1 MKVLSL
7 VLDVDGVVIRGRPAD
22 GLPWYQTLREDLGLD
37 RDVLTDRF
45 FNVGFLDALRGRADI
60 RELLEDLFSALDAPT
75 TVDAFIDY
83 WFSNDAGL
91 NKDLIELTDELRS
104 RSGVRCFLA
113 TNQERY
119 RTTYVW
125 ETLGLKKHFDA
136 IASSSVVG
144 ACKPEAEFFR
154 RAQQR
159 LELTTDDQVLFV
171 DDRETFVQAAQRHG
185 WDAMLFRDNDDLRSR
200 LRRWVADHEDEG

>member
-1 MKVLSL
+1 MKRLRL
-7 VLDVDGVVIRGRPAD
+7 VLDVDGVVIRGRPDD
-22 GLPWYQTLREDLGLD
+22 GLPWHQTLREDLGLD

-45 FNVGFLDALRGRADI
+45 FNAGFLDALRGQADI
-60 RELLEDLFSALDAPT
+60 RELLEDLFSSLDAPT

-83 WFSNDAGL
+83 WFSHDARLND
-91 NKDLIELTDELRS
+91 DLIELTHELRL
-104 RSGVRCFLA
+104 RSGLRCFLA
-113 TNQERY
+113 NNQERH

-136 IASSSVVG
+136 IVSSSDVG
-144 ACKPEAEFFR
+144 ACKPEPEFFR

-185 WDAMLFRDNDDLRSR
+185 WEAVRFRDNDDLRSR
-200 LRRWVADHEDEG
+200 LRSWVADHEDEG